1 MNKSLRKVVMLKKT
15 KSYEFYFT
23 LKERYGRVKRY
34 SFIKILSQKVSCCHV
49 CMRRNLFRQIILL
62 LQLRYICLSIYV
74 NTFKNL
80 KISINNVS
88 TNCKLSFC
96 FSLYL
101 NRIFARIESTNFTS
115 FDRFCETCKNYLKTV

>member
-49 CMRRNLFRQIILL
+49 CMRRSLFPQIILL

-88 TNCKLSFC
+88 TNSKLSFWIT
-96 FSLYL
+96 LIEL
-101 NRIFARIESTNFTS
+101 IFARIESTNFTS
-115 FDRFCETCKNYLKTV
+115 FDRFWETRKNYLKTV

>member
-49 CMRRNLFRQIILL
+49 CMRRNLFPQIILL

-88 TNCKLSFC
+88 TNCKLSFWIT
-96 FSLYL
+96 LIEL
-101 NRIFARIESTNFTS
+101 IFARIESTNFTS

>member
-15 KSYEFYFT
+15 NSYEFYFT

-88 TNCKLSFC
+88 TNCKLSFWIT
-96 FSLYL
+96 LTEL
-101 NRIFARIESTNFTS
+101 IFARIESTNFTS

>member
-88 TNCKLSFC
+88 TNSKLSFWIT
-96 FSLYL
+96 LIEL
-101 NRIFARIESTNFTS
+101 IFARIESTNFTS

>member
-1 MNKSLRKVVMLKKT
+1 MNKSLRKVVMLEKT

-49 CMRRNLFRQIILL
+49 CMRRKLFPQIILL

-88 TNCKLSFC
+88 TNSKLSFWIT
-96 FSLYL
+96 LIEL
-101 NRIFARIESTNFTS
+101 IFARIESTNFTS
-115 FDRFCETCKNYLKTV
+115 FDRFWETRKNYF